1 MITGNDALLTHVD
14 RRSLEQRLLEV
25 GRLDWLPH
33 LTVFLARPFDLRY
46 IVYLPG
52 VLARPRLDVM
62 RHLRLPNIALVV
74 PRLQKNGAG
83 ALVTSWVT
91 GHKAVNH
98 YDINSLFPLFLYSK
112 EGVPLPNLSPRI
124 VEALARRYGRALDP
138 EELLSYVY
146 AVLHAPLYRSRYAAL
161 LAHGFPRI
169 SFPGSLR
176 SFEALAVRGRELI
189 RLHLFLDNRTARGS
203 APLAGDPTLPVTDCT
218 YTTEEA
224 IVLNP
229 LGLWLEKIPP
239 EVWEFRVGGYA
250 VLSHWLRARRGRALQ
265 PRDLQEMSALVHA
278 LDLTLLAQADLDPL
292 FRSAADEVAVPL

>member
-1 MITGNDALLTHVD
+1 VITGNDALLTHVD

-74 PRLQKNGAG
+74 PRLQKDGAG

-91 GHKAVNH
+91 GHKAVSH
-98 YDINSLFPLFLYSK
+98 YDVNSLFPLFLYSK

-124 VEALARRYGRALDP
+124 VEALGRRYGRALDP

-203 APLAGDPTLPVTDCT
+203 APLAGDPILPVTDCT

-265 PRDLQEMSALVHA
+265 PRDLQEVSALVHA
-278 LDLTLLAQADLDPL
+278 LDLTLLAQAALDPM